1 VLYLFLLPAAVLSID
16 RSSIKTRGEMCDDA
30 TTCKWMEKEK
40 EKSGSVKLKPC
51 EAQPQSLTVLGN
63 EGRMFRGEIR

>member
-1 VLYLFLLPAAVLSID
+1 
-16 RSSIKTRGEMCDDA
+16 MCDDA